1 MIGFWVGG
9 GASNCR
15 LTLFAG
21 PLTNFVNQV
30 SNGNERR
37 RAQEYFV
44 SWRCGNKNLGDVKLG
59 WVGISVC
66 ERVHEDFALCV
77 KFAHARNMSQNT
89 ATDRIKTRAPY
100 KPCTGTDHS
109 PKSTCHVTT
118 RVHYVHA
125 AYARVRHS
133 LGQQTAEQTF
143 SYKNES
149 LILLF
154 WSVH

>member
-1 MIGFWVGG
+1 MNLGGRRNILWVGG
-9 GASNCR
+9 VG
-15 LTLFAG
+15 TKTWG
-21 PLTNFVNQV
+21 T
-30 SNGNERR
+30 
-37 RAQEYFV
+37 
-44 SWRCGNKNLGDVKLG
+44 KLG
-59 WVGISVC
+59 WVGLSVC
-66 ERVHEDFALCV
+66 ERVHEHFALCV

-89 ATDRIKTRAPY
+89 ATDRIKTRTPY

-109 PKSTCHVTT
+109 QKSTCHVTT

-149 LILLF
+149 LNLLF
-154 WSVH
+154 WSVHKVKIISLLFHYRRKKVVDAVQSESNLQRGPKK